1 MSIPKDAEHSLAE
14 LKKLTGLDLK
24 LADEDKYDDDTSE
37 KLKMLIGA
45 YKDRYDKSSFV
56 RNLLSGKITEPN
68 IYTEASRFHIQDTG
82 RWIVYVI
89 ECKNGIVD
97 TVTKVMKH
105 LFVSSS
111 ADQFV
116 VLDGHRF
123 ALIRTMK
130 KKSDDGDALAL
141 AHMIVDMLNTEAM
154 IQARVGYGSLVTEL
168 KGLAKSYREARISLE
183 VGSTFYSTEN
193 VLGYSRLGIGRLIYQ
208 LPDETC
214 RMFLGEVFGDFNP
227 DDLDDETVAIIDSYF
242 ENNLNISETARALYV
257 HRNTLVYRLDKLRQL
272 TGLDLRVFDDA
283 VELKIG
289 MMVSSCLKARAVS
302 MQKKKE

>member
-1 MSIPKDAEHSLAE
+1 MGSSGEAAHSLAE

-24 LADEDKYDDDTSE
+24 FADGAEADKESAE

-45 YKDRYDKSSFV
+45 YRDRYDKNSFI
-56 RNLLSGKITEPN
+56 RNLLTGDIPVQN
-68 IYTEASRFHIQDTG
+68 IYAEASRFHIPDAG
-82 RWIVYVI
+82 RWVVYVI

-105 LFVSSS
+105 LFVSASS
-111 ADQFV
+111 DQFV
-116 VLDGHRF
+116 VIDGHRF

-130 KKSDDGDALAL
+130 KRSDEGDALAL

-154 IQARVGYGSLVTEL
+154 IRARVGFGSLVTEL
-168 KGLAKSYREARISLE
+168 AALAKSYREARVALD
-183 VGSTFYSTEN
+183 VGNMFYINQN

-214 RMFLGEVFGDFNP
+214 RMFLGEVFGGFNP
-227 DDLDDETVAIIDSYF
+227 DDLDDETRAIIDTYF

-257 HRNTLVYRLDKLRQL
+257 HRNTLVYRIDKLRQA

-289 MMVSSCLKARAVS
+289 LMVSSCLKARASQPVS
-302 MQKKKE
+302 RK